1 MRNQNS
7 VRQVRVP
14 IGALKPYE
22 NHPRQHNRQQR
33 RKIRRLIENIGAQL
47 VPVIV
52 TPDLM
57 IIDGLA
63 LWETM
68 RDLGASEIN
77 VAILENQTP
86 AEIKALRLAINRIPQ
101 DTRWHKP
108 RLRAEIGDLIELTF
122 DVELTGFDAAEIDF
136 IMHLDVPGANVIEEE
151 GAI

>member
-1 MRNQNS
+1 MGGRARVAKPFVEAAVRFFLGSSSAERMLPAPRTGVVSGMRNQNS

-68 RDLGASEIN
+68 RDL
-77 VAILENQTP
+77 
-86 AEIKALRLAINRIPQ
+86 
-101 DTRWHKP
+101 
-108 RLRAEIGDLIELTF
+108 
-122 DVELTGFDAAEIDF
+122 
-136 IMHLDVPGANVIEEE
+136 
-151 GAI
+151 